1 MQSEK
6 RTLVTVI
13 LITTFFI
20 SLLIVIVVRI
30 IILYQRR
37 HLLYKRGL
45 EILKADFD
53 QNLIRSQLEIQEQTL
68 LNTSREIHDNI
79 GLALTL
85 AKLQLNTI
93 GWENIMI
100 AQEQV
105 DRSVNFIS

>member
-1 MQSEK
+1 MQSDRNK
-6 RTLVTVI
+6 
-13 LITTFFI
+13 
-20 SLLIVIVVRI
+20 I
-30 IILYQRR
+30 IIYIIIATLFVTLLLAFVVVIFFLHQRR

-53 QNLIRSQLEIQEQTL
+53 QNLITSQLEIQEQTL
-68 LNTSREIHDNI
+68 LNISREIHDNI

-93 GWENIMI
+93 GWDNIMI

-105 DRSVNFIS
+105 SR